1 MITTVTTTTI
11 TTITTITTVAAMGLA
26 AGITIA
32 AVICLILF
40 LGTKELA
47 GAGVST
53 SSRRLAKFLDVSIIP
68 LAIVFVVV
76 VTVKIV
82 ELLA

>member
-1 MITTVTTTTI
+1 MI
-11 TTITTITTVAAMGLA
+11 TTITTTTVTTVAAMGLA

-40 LGTKELA
+40 LATKELA
-47 GAGVST
+47 GASGTT
-53 SSRRLAKFLDVSIIP
+53 SSRRVAKFLDVSIIP
-68 LAIVFVVV
+68 LAIVFAVV
-76 VTVKIV
+76 VTIKIV